1 MWIERRKKSSREQ
14 DDLIRL
20 ALLFRILPSEIDERM
35 TGREAADILEYLSRY
50 PATEDLIDT
59 QVARVIQLFCSMG
72 GNQVDLNE
80 IRMRGTRKDEIE
92 IAQEWIQWIDERK
105 NRTCNQL

>member
-1 MWIERRKKSSREQ
+1 MS
-14 DDLIRL
+14 
-20 ALLFRILPSEIDERM
+20 
-35 TGREAADILEYLSRY
+35 GREAADILEYLSRY

-92 IAQEWIQWIDERK
+92 IAEEWIQWIDERK

>member
-1 MWIERRKKSSREQ
+1 MRIERRKKRSREQ

-20 ALLFRILPSEIDERM
+20 ALLFRILPNEVDERM
-35 TGREAADILEYLSRY
+35 SGREAADILEYLSRY

-59 QVARVIQLFCSMG
+59 QIARMIQIFCSLG
-72 GNQVDLNE
+72 GNQMDLSE
-80 IRMRGTRKDEIE
+80 IRMRGTQKNEID
-92 IAQEWIQWIDERK
+92 IANEWIQWIDERK